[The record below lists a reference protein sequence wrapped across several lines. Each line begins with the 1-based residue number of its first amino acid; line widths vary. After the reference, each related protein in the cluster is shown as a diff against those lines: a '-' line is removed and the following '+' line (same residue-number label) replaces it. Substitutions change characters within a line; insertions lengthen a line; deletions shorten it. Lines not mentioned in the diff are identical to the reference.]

1 MERLGASATISTPAP
16 SATTDVQGVKKM
28 STNRHADFERIRN
41 EFIKYYGGIEAGDRE
56 YKIWLKA
63 LNLDETKSYAFSQR
77 EKFSFLKPM
86 LQKLKEDK
94 ENVYYKVL
102 VGFPLTSMNDNLYTQ
117 SKLSAAADGL
127 VDAFDCNLNHLAG
140 YDLPGVRYVAAKFE
154 DGAVEA
160 VLKVPKSLRCN
171 IDLTQH
177 MYDIGEGKP
186 LYEWIDEHVIVNQS
200 LEASE
205 QGGFHFVGSA
215 LLTKDTL
222 PGIPLS
228 RIFPLESVV
237 SEALSASQKLKGK
250 TLKIQVKGLT
260 KETNMSAHSCPTG
273 QHWDANKGSCVPDEG
288 VGKTPQGTDV
298 SVGKG
303 AADDNSKKP
312 VEADY
317 PWDQCISDM
326 QAQGHDADSAARIC
340 AAIKNG
346 TVSQC
351 LQLKLAKTPKEA
363 IQLIAE
369 RSKKDPLFAYLASE
383 VERLK
388 TSQSAQVISSL
399 NVAKTR
405 AESALE
411 QLKIETAA
419 TTESIKRDAAA
430 KVREAEGKLETVT
443 QAAELKVT
451 NTTNEANA
459 KIKAAELK
467 QATAEEQFIE
477 ESKRRQK
484 ADGRVEELEKA
495 NAKMEKQ
502 ISEGNQGAIADG
514 TRMKNLERRLQ
525 DSEEEK
531 QRVKDE
537 NEKLVKKNEELDGK
551 YREQLKKNLDLSKE
565 LTSTNEELLKTN
577 EAKEKLDG
585 DLKKA
590 KRLAKITVNM

>member
-1 MERLGASATISTPAP
+1 MPARLAITDINLGA
-16 SATTDVQGVKKM
+16 KKM
-28 STNRHADFERIRN
+28 STKRHADFDRIRN

-56 YKIWLKA
+56 YQIWLKA

-86 LQKLKEDK
+86 LQKFKEDK
-94 ENVYYKVL
+94 DNVYYKVL
-102 VGFPLTSMNDNLYTQ
+102 VGFPITSMNDNLYTQ
-117 SKLSAAADGL
+117 SKLSAAAEGL
-127 VDAFDCNLNHLAG
+127 IDAFDCNLNHLPG
-140 YDLPGVRYVAAKFE
+140 YDLPGVRYAAAKFE

-171 IDLTQH
+171 IDLTRH

-228 RIFPLESVV
+228 RIFPLESVL

-260 KETNMSAHSCPTG
+260 KETNMSAHSCPVG
-273 QHWDANKGSCVPDEG
+273 QHWDADKGSCVPDEG
-288 VGKTPQGTDV
+288 VGKNPQGTDV
-298 SVGKG
+298 SAGTG

-317 PWDQCISDM
+317 PGGWDGCIADM
-326 QAQGHDADSAARIC
+326 QAQGHDPDSAAKIC

-346 TVSQC
+346 TVAQC

-369 RSKKDPLFAYLASE
+369 RSKKDPLFAYLANE

-388 TSQSAQVISSL
+388 TSQNAQVISSL
-399 NVAKTR
+399 NVAKAR
-405 AESALE
+405 AESNLE
-411 QLKIETAA
+411 TLKLQTAA
-419 TTESIKRDAAA
+419 QIESTKNEAAA
-430 KVREAEGKLETVT
+430 QVKG
-443 QAAELKVT
+443 AEL
-451 NTTNEANA
+451 A
-459 KIKAAELK
+459 KAK
-467 QATAEEQFIE
+467 AEENFIE

-484 ADGRVEELEKA
+484 ADGRVEELEKQV
-495 NAKMEKQ
+495 EKLDKQ
-502 ISEGNQGAIADG
+502 VTENNKGTIQDGARI
-514 TRMKNLERRLQ
+514 KELERRLE
-525 DSEEEK
+525 DANEARETIK
-531 QRVKDE
+531 GE
-537 NEKLVKKNEELDGK
+537 NEKLVKKNEEISGK
-551 YREQLKKNLDLSKE
+551 YNEQLKKNLDLNKE
-565 LTSTNEELLKTN
+565 LTTTNEELLKQS
-577 EAKEKLDG
+577 EKAEKLDV

-590 KRLAKITVNM
+590 KRLAKITVNI

>member
-1 MERLGASATISTPAP
+1 
-16 SATTDVQGVKKM
+16 M
-28 STNRHADFERIRN
+28 STKRHADFERIRN
-41 EFIKYYGGIEAGDRE
+41 EFIKYYGGVEAGDRE
-56 YKIWLKA
+56 YHIWLKA

-77 EKFSFLKPM
+77 EKFSFIKPM
-86 LQKLKEDK
+86 LAKLKEDK

-117 SKLSAAADGL
+117 SKLSAAANGL
-127 VDAFDCNLNHLAG
+127 VDAFDCNLNHLPG
-140 YDLPGVRYVAAKFE
+140 MELPGVRYIAAKFE

-160 VLKVPKSLRCN
+160 VLKVPKSLRCS

-250 TLKIQVKGLT
+250 TLKIQVTGLS
-260 KETNMSAHSCPTG
+260 KMSEGTHSCPVG
-273 QHWDANKGSCVPDEG
+273 QHWDENKGACVPDEG
-288 VGKTPQGTDV
+288 TGNKPEGSDV
-298 SVGKG
+298 SVGNNVG
-303 AADDNSKKP
+303 DDSHKS
-312 VEADY
+312 VGEADY
-317 PWDQCISDM
+317 PWDQCIADM
-326 QAQGHDADSAARIC
+326 QAQGHDADSAAAIC
-340 AAIKNG
+340 AAIKNS
-346 TVSQC
+346 TVSHAMSF
-351 LQLKLAKTPKEA
+351 KLAKTPAEA
-363 IQLIAE
+363 RKLVAE
-369 RSKKDPLFAYLASE
+369 RMTKDPLFAYLANE

-388 TSQSAQVISSL
+388 TSQNAQVISSL

-411 QLKIETAA
+411 QLKIESAA
-419 TTESIKRDAAA
+419 QIESIKRDAAA
-430 KVREAEGKLETVT
+430 KVRDAEGKLESVT
-443 QAAELKVT
+443 QAADLKVT
-451 NTTNEANA
+451 NATNEANA
-459 KIKAAELK
+459 KVKAAEHK
-467 QATAEEQFIE
+467 QAKAEEQFIE

-484 ADGRVEELEKA
+484 AEGRVEELEKS
-495 NAKMEKQ
+495 NAKLEKQ
-502 ISEGNQGAIADG
+502 VSEGNQGTIADG
-514 TRMKNLERRLQ
+514 TRIKGLERRLQ

-565 LTSTNEELLKTN
+565 LTATNEELLNMSQK
-577 EAKEKLDG
+577 AEKLDG
-585 DLKKA
+585 YLKKA